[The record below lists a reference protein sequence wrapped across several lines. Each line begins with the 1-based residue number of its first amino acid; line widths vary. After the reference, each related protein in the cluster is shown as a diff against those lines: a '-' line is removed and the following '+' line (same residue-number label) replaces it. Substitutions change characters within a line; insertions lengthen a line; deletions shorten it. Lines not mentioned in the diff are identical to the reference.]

1 MFPTGTGLS
10 IIGGLSDFDLCPDE
24 DSLIYIRFV
33 FLVIH
38 FPLTYQILWRLR
50 LYIYLITAFKTINEC
65 EGKPAHQEDAACGK
79 T

>member
-10 IIGGLSDFDLCPDE
+10 MIGGLPDFDLCPDE

-50 LYIYLITAFKTINEC
+50 LYN
-65 EGKPAHQEDAACGK
+65 
-79 T
+79 